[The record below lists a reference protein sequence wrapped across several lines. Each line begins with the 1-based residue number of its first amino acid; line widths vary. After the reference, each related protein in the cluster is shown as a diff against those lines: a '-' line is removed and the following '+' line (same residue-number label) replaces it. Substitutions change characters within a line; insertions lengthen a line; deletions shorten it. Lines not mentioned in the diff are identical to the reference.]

1 MNKEFGQLS
10 NEDTAYCRSISIYQF
25 MPNSYC
31 SCRDFLV
38 NTVNRKNGFIQFLNV
53 KYGKILLSRRRQKQC
68 FMILNLDFIYKL
80 ENPIC
85 PTLKKPT
92 YDIKTYLIFLLLLV
106 QYLILSSKLFS
117 RSLYLTKIQSISAPP
132 PGLLEGPRLPSYDNF
147 PDMTRKIVFFTH
159 LGPLAQ
165 YPGSTLAV

>member
-1 MNKEFGQLS
+1 
-10 NEDTAYCRSISIYQF
+10 

-80 ENPIC
+80 ENPIW
-85 PTLKKPT
+85 PTFKKAT
-92 YDIKTYLIFLLLLV
+92 YDIETYSMFLLVACTVFNFILKAVFKITVFNKNLV
-106 QYLILSSKLFS
+106 HFGAASWPAGGSYAAKLWQFS
-117 RSLYLTKIQSISAPP
+117 RYDKKNCLFYS
-132 PGLLEGPRLPSYDNF
+132 PRA
-147 PDMTRKIVFFTH
+147 T
-159 LGPLAQ
+159 
-165 YPGSTLAV
+165 GSTLAE